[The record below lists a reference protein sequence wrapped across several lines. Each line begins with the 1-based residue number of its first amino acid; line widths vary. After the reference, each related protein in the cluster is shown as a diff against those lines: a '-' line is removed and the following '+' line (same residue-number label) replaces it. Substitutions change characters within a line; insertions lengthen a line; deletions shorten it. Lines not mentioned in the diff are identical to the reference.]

1 MIQEVFLKKFLK
13 KNIKSHN
20 PIFWC
25 MSKSKNVL
33 RGLHLQTQHSQE
45 KFVTVVKGKI
55 LDVVVDLR
63 KIQKLLVSILKLYY
77 LKNALSLLI
86 PAGFALDFW
95 D

>member
-1 MIQEVFLKKFLK
+1 MIQEVFLRNLK

-25 MSKSKNVL
+25 MSKSKKNVL

-63 KIQKLLVSILKLYY
+63 KIQKLLGSILKLYY
-77 LKNALSLLI
+77 LKKMQF
-86 PAGFALDFW
+86 PC
-95 D
+95 